1 MKKENQSDCNCEW
14 CVNIAPLYN
23 AIYEKLSGDVMS
35 LTNRD
40 LRTVKETLLKIEEF
54 HGADYENVENTIVLL
69 TKRMYCGN
77 N

>member
-1 MKKENQSDCNCEW
+1 MKKETDPDCDCVW

-40 LRTVKETLLKIEEF
+40 LQTVKETLLKIEEF
-54 HGADYENVENTIVLL
+54 HVADYENVENLIVLS
-69 TKRMYCGN
+69 TNRMYCGN